1 MGNTKIRKLIA
12 QESKWTDR
20 SASKHKHTFTV
31 PVKVH
36 VRMSSG
42 VTLSYSAT
50 KCTQCNSFVGAKSIS
65 PKTDIQ
71 PLAEEEIHLCSPH
84 KWIIGFKDTKLG
96 RKL

>member
-36 VRMSSG
+36 VRLSSG

-50 KCTQCNSFVGAKSIS
+50 KCTQCNSFVDAKSIS
-65 PKTDIQ
+65 SKLNRQ
-71 PLAEEEIHLCSPH
+71 PLAGEEIHLYSPH
-84 KWIIGFKDTKLG
+84 KWIIGFKDVKLK
-96 RKL
+96 R

>member
-50 KCTQCNSFVGAKSIS
+50 KCTQCSSFVDAKSIS
-65 PKTDIQ
+65 SKLNRQ
-71 PLAEEEIHLCSPH
+71 PLAGEEIHLYSPH
-84 KWIIGFKDTKLG
+84 KWIIGFKDVKLK
-96 RKL
+96 R